1 MTGHLTGI
9 DTNVLVRFIT
19 RDDPYQTSLATVFMD
34 SLTIESPG
42 FISLVVLAELFWV
55 LNHSYKASRT
65 SIIRTLKTLL
75 SSSELF
81 VEDTELVYEALA
93 MYQETNADFDDCL
106 IAKCAYRSGC
116 QDVVAFDRKAARD
129 IGMRVLG

>member
-1 MTGHLTGI
+1 LTGI
-9 DTNVLVRFIT
+9 DTNVLVRFIV
-19 RDDPYQTSLATVFMD
+19 RDDPYQTSLATTFMNT
-34 SLTIESPG
+34 LTIESPG

-55 LNHSYKASRT
+55 LNHSYKTSRAS
-65 SIIRTLKTLL
+65 IVRTLKALL

-106 IAKCAYRSGC
+106 IVKCAYRSGC
-116 QDVVAFDRKAARD
+116 LDLVTFDRKAARD